1 METQTVVQVYL
12 EKTAFT
18 FDKPFSY
25 LLPPEMEAQPG
36 CRVLAPFGAGNA
48 RRQGMVWA
56 VEQQPAAPGM
66 KSVLELLDDAPV
78 LDERQ
83 RELALFLSGRT
94 FTPVFECV
102 RAILPRAMTLLV
114 ERQYCLSPSALQ
126 GEGEDLSQAQRAL
139 LSQLRQAQ
147 TSRQLDGLVLAQL
160 AEQNPVMEELLALG
174 QVEQLGVTRRK
185 VGDKT
190 QKMLRLTRQYLEH
203 PEEFSLSPKQKAVA
217 EFLRPMEGAAEGEIL
232 YFCGVTSVVL
242 KGLEKKGAAIRY
254 EKRIDRIPKTRPE
267 HYPNPEDIALSPA
280 QEQVFQGLK
289 QLMEDASPQAALLY
303 GVTGSGKTL
312 IYQKL
317 IHHALSQGKQ
327 ALLLVP
333 EISLTP
339 QMVQRFQS
347 CYGKRVALMHS
358 GLSQGEQLDEYRRV
372 QEGRADIGIGTR
384 SAVFLPFS
392 NLGVIILDEE
402 GEASYKSSD
411 YAPRYHAR
419 EVAKFRAAQQ
429 NCLVLLGSATPSV
442 ESYYFAQK
450 GIYHLFTLKERYTGS
465 VLPQVYLVDQ
475 KQELVQG
482 NTGSV
487 SRILA
492 QQIRINLERRE
503 QTILLFNRRGYYTVS
518 RCEDCGKAVNCPNCD
533 VPLTYHKDNGRMMCH
548 YCGYSA
554 GPSSHCPSCG
564 SDRLRLSG
572 AGTQK
577 LEEELENL
585 FPSARL
591 LRLDTDATS
600 SRYSLEEALAAFQRQ
615 EYDILLGTQ
624 MIAKGLDFPQ
634 VTLVGVLNADQG
646 LYAPDFRGG
655 ERVFDLLTQVVGRSG
670 RAGKPGRAFLQS
682 FQPEHP
688 VVQYGANQDFEGFYR
703 EEIAAR
709 KLLLYPPFCDLCL
722 LGFSAQKEERVRTGA
737 LAMMEL
743 LKQSAQSHPGVAL
756 KALGPMQKRV
766 YRMQN
771 RYRMQILL
779 KCHNQAPF
787 RRFLRDALELAGK
800 DRRLRGVTVTVDFNG
815 AVEA

>member
-1 METQTVVQVYL
+1 MEPVTVVQVYL

-18 FDKPFSY
+18 FDKPFTY
-25 LLPPEMEAQPG
+25 LLPPEMEVSPG
-36 CRVLAPFGAGNA
+36 CRVLVPFGSANA
-48 RRQGMVWA
+48 RRQGMVWE
-56 VEQQPAAPGM
+56 VEQQLPAPGM
-66 KSVLELLDDAPV
+66 KSVLERLDDTPV
-78 LDERQ
+78 LDQRQ
-83 RELALFLSGRT
+83 RELALFLSSRT

-114 ERQYCLSPSALQ
+114 QRQYRLSASALETR
-126 GEGEDLSQAQRAL
+126 GADLPEEQKALFSKLCQAETNQ
-139 LSQLRQAQ
+139 
-147 TSRQLDGLVLAQL
+147 QLDKLVLAEL
-160 AEQNPVMEELLALG
+160 ARQNPLMEELIAGG

-190 QKMLRLTRQYLEH
+190 KRMLRLTRRYLDH

-242 KGLEKKGAAIRY
+242 KGLEQKGAAIRY
-254 EKRIDRIPKTRPE
+254 EKRVDRIPKTRQE
-267 HYPNPEDIALSPA
+267 HYPNPEEIALSPL
-280 QEQVFQGLK
+280 QQQVFQGLK
-289 QLMEDASPQAALLY
+289 ELMEDPAPQAALLY

-317 IHHALSQGKQ
+317 IHHALGQGKQ

-372 QEGRADIGIGTR
+372 QEGRAEVGIGTR

-392 NLGVIILDEE
+392 NLGIIILDEE

-419 EVAKFRAAQQ
+419 EVAKFRAVQQ

-442 ESYYFAQK
+442 ESYYYAQK

-465 VLPQVYLVDQ
+465 ALPQVYLVDQ
-475 KQELVQG
+475 KQELMQG

-492 QQIRINLERRE
+492 QQIRVNLERKE

-554 GPSSHCPSCG
+554 GLQSHCPSCG
-564 SDRLRLSG
+564 SHRLHLSG

-577 LEEELENL
+577 LEEELAEL
-585 FPSARL
+585 FPQARL

-600 SRYSLEEALAAFQRQ
+600 TRYSLEQALAAFQRQ

-646 LYAPDFRGG
+646 LYAPDFRGA

-682 FQPEHP
+682 YQPDHP
-688 VVQYGANQDFEGFYR
+688 VVQYGANQDFEGFYQ

-709 KLLLYPPFCDLCL
+709 KLLLYPPFCDICL
-722 LGFSAQKEERVRTGA
+722 LSFSAQKEETVFTGA
-737 LAMMEL
+737 KAMMEL
-743 LKQSAQSHPGVAL
+743 LRQSAKTHPGVAL
-756 KALGPMQKRV
+756 KALGPMPKRV
-766 YRMQN
+766 YRLQN

-779 KCHNQAPF
+779 KCHNQASF
-787 RRFLRDALELAGK
+787 RRFLRDTLELAGK
-800 DRRLRGVTVTVDFNG
+800 DKRFRQVTVTVDFNG

>member
-1 METQTVVQVYL
+1 MEPVTVVQVYL

-18 FDKPFSY
+18 FDKPFTY
-25 LLPPEMEAQPG
+25 LLPAEMEAKPG

-56 VEQQPAAPGM
+56 VEQQLPVPGM
-66 KSVLELLDDAPV
+66 KAVLELLDEAPV
-78 LDERQ
+78 LDQRQ
-83 RELALFLSGRT
+83 RELALFLSKRT

-114 ERQYCLSPSALQ
+114 QRQYRLTAPALQ
-126 GEGEDLSQAQRAL
+126 SQGEDLTQPQQAL
-139 LSQLRQAQ
+139 LSRLRQAE
-147 TSRQLDGLVLAQL
+147 TPEQLDKLVLAQL
-160 AEQNPVMEELLALG
+160 AQQDPAMEELIALG
-174 QVEQLGVTRRK
+174 LVEQLGITRRK

-190 QKMLRLTRQYLEH
+190 QKMLRLTRRYLEH

-242 KGLEKKGAAIRY
+242 KGLEQKGAAIRY
-254 EKRIDRIPKTRPE
+254 EKRIDRIPKTRRE
-267 HYPNPEDIALSPA
+267 QYPNPEDVVLSPA
-280 QEQVFQGLK
+280 QQQVFQGLK
-289 QLMEDASPQAALLY
+289 EWMEDPAPQAALLY

-347 CYGKRVALMHS
+347 CYGNRVALMHS

-372 QEGRADIGIGTR
+372 QEGRADVGIGTR

-419 EVAKFRAAQQ
+419 EVSKFRAAQQ

-442 ESYYFAQK
+442 ESYYYAQK
-450 GIYHLFTLKERYTGS
+450 GIYHLFTLMERYTGS

-475 KQELVQG
+475 KQELMQG

-492 QQIRINLERRE
+492 QQIRINLERKE

-548 YCGYSA
+548 YCGYSVR
-554 GPSSHCPSCG
+554 PQSRCPSCG

-577 LEEELENL
+577 LEEELANL
-585 FPSARL
+585 FPEARL

-600 SRYSLEEALAAFQRQ
+600 ARYSLEEALAAFQRQ

-646 LYAPDFRGG
+646 LYAPDFRGA

-682 FQPEHP
+682 YQPDHS

-709 KLLLYPPFCDLCL
+709 KLLLYPPFCDLCVV
-722 LGFSAQKEERVRTGA
+722 GFSAQKEQIVRSGA

-743 LKQSAQSHPGVAL
+743 LKETVSNHPGVAF
-756 KALGPMQKRV
+756 KALGPMQRRV
-766 YRMQN
+766 YRLQN
-771 RYRMQILL
+771 RYRLQILL

-787 RRFLRDALELAGK
+787 RRFLRDALERSGK
-800 DRRLRGVTVTVDFNG
+800 DKRFRGVTVTVDFNG